1 MTLKLISKNNV
12 PTYIAETSDIDNDTI
27 VGASIIGGTI
37 FMIDDGTWR
46 IIAEDLTLSV
56 YGLPVSVSTGTITI
70 GQVEIANGGDAT
82 QGAVAD
88 SAVITDTSGTISGKL
103 RGLVK
108 WAFERM
114 PTSLGQKTSAASFP
128 VVLPSNQVV
137 SVSGSFSNA
146 SLEVSPV
153 AQLSTNSYA
162 DVVGSGIDALN
173 YSVMAYTI
181 QNTDIANSI
190 TWQVVAA
197 NDTDFSDAII
207 VGSPITVSALATS
220 SYVASPA
227 PYRYY
232 KVQIKGTVALT
243 AGTGF
248 VHGIA
253 KG

>member
-1 MTLKLISKNNV
+1 MILKLISKNNV

-88 SAVITDTSGTISGKL
+88 SAVITDTSGTLSGKL

-114 PTSLGQKTSAASFP
+114 PASLGQKVMASSFP
-128 VVLPSNQVV
+128 VVIASDQAAFPV
-137 SVSGSFSNA
+137 NA
-146 SLEVSPV
+146 NAGTNLNTSL
-153 AQLSTNSYA
+153 L
-162 DVVGSGIDALN
+162 ALEATQT
-173 YSVMAYTI
+173 SRAAKSQI
-181 QNTDIANSI
+181 TDG
-190 TWQVVAA
+190 TR
-197 NDTDFSDAII
+197 D
-207 VGSPITVSALATS
+207 
-220 SYVASPA
+220 
-227 PYRYY
+227 
-232 KVQIKGTVALT
+232 GTVKA
-243 AGTGF
+243 
-248 VHGIA
+248 
-253 KG
+253 